1 MQLLTKVRDRFPTVR
16 GISSLESSLAPLA
29 YSLPLD
35 QNPAAVYLA
44 SLNTEQGRRTMLQA
58 LNTIADILS
67 GGQADALTCDW
78 GAVRYQHVMA
88 VRAQLAVRYKP
99 GTVNKMLSALRG
111 VLKAAKNLGQ
121 MPPDAYSNAVD
132 IRGIKNATLPAGREL
147 SAGEIGVLLMTC
159 GQDNSPAG
167 VRDAALIAVL
177 YGAGLR
183 RAEIVE
189 LNLADYVPDTGKLV
203 VQGKGQKERIAWL
216 NDRANA
222 ALSEW
227 LTVRGDEDG
236 PLFWHIN
243 KADKLVNRRLTT
255 QAIFHILRKRG
266 DEAGL
271 RDFSPHDLRRTFVSD
286 LLDAGADIAT
296 VARMAGHA
304 NIQTTARY
312 DRRPEETKRRAA
324 GLLHIPYHKKRPD

>member
-1 MQLLTKVRDRFPTVR
+1 
-16 GISSLESSLAPLA
+16 
-29 YSLPLD
+29 
-35 QNPAAVYLA
+35 
-44 SLNTEQGRRTMLQA
+44 MLQA

-67 GGQADALTCDW
+67 GGQADALSCDW

-88 VRAQLAVRYKP
+88 VRAQLATHYKP
-99 GTVNKMLSALRG
+99 STVNKMLSALRG

-147 SAGEIGVLLMTC
+147 SMGEISTLLMIC
-159 GQDNSPAG
+159 GKDDSASG
-167 VRDAALIAVL
+167 IRDVALIAVL

-183 RAEIVE
+183 RAEVTE

-203 VQGKGQKERIAWL
+203 VRGKGQKERIAWL
-216 NDRANA
+216 NDGANVV
-222 ALSEW
+222 LVEW
-227 LTVRGDEDG
+227 LAVRGDEDG

-271 RDFSPHDLRRTFVSD
+271 REFSPHDLRRTFVSD

-324 GLLHIPYHKKRPD
+324 GLLHIPYHKKRPE

>member
-16 GISSLESSLAPLA
+16 GIPSLELSLAPLVH
-29 YSLPLD
+29 SLPLD

-58 LNTIADILS
+58 LNTIAAILS
-67 GGQADALTCDW
+67 GGQADAFTCDW

-88 VRAQLAVRYKP
+88 VRAQLAAHYKA

-147 SAGEIGVLLMTC
+147 SMGEISVLLMTC
-159 GQDNSPAG
+159 GLDHSPAG

-189 LNLADYVPDTGKLV
+189 LDLADYVPDTGKLV
-203 VQGKGQKERIAWL
+203 VRGKGQKERIAWL
-216 NDRANA
+216 NDGANA
-222 ALSEW
+222 VLSEW
-227 LTVRGDEDG
+227 LAVRGDEDG

-243 KADKLVNRRLTT
+243 KADKLINRRLTT

-271 RDFSPHDLRRTFVSD
+271 REFSPHDLRRTFVSD

>member
-1 MQLLTKVRDRFPTVR
+1 
-16 GISSLESSLAPLA
+16 
-29 YSLPLD
+29 
-35 QNPAAVYLA
+35 
-44 SLNTEQGRRTMLQA
+44 MLQA
-58 LNTIADILS
+58 LNTIAEILS

-78 GAVRYQHVMA
+78 GAVRYQHVVA
-88 VRAQLAVRYKP
+88 VRAKLAAQYKP
-99 GTVNKMLSALRG
+99 STVNKMLSALRG

-147 SAGEIGVLLMTC
+147 SMGEISTLLMIC
-159 GQDNSPAG
+159 GKDDSASG
-167 VRDAALIAVL
+167 IRDVALIAVL

-183 RAEIVE
+183 RAEVTE

-203 VQGKGQKERIAWL
+203 VRGKGQKERIAWL
-216 NDRANA
+216 NDGANA
-222 ALSEW
+222 ALVEW
-227 LTVRGDEDG
+227 LVARGDEDG

-271 RDFSPHDLRRTFVSD
+271 REFSPHDLRRTFVSD

-324 GLLHIPYHKKRPD
+324 GLLHIPYHKKRPK

>member
-1 MQLLTKVRDRFPTVR
+1 M
-16 GISSLESSLAPLA
+16 ESSLAPLA

-67 GGQADALTCDW
+67 GGQADAFTCDW

-189 LNLADYVPDTGKLV
+189 LNLADYVPDKGKLV
-203 VQGKGQKERIAWL
+203 VRGKGQKERIAWL

-222 ALSEW
+222 ALNEW
-227 LTVRGDEDG
+227 LAVRGDEDG
-236 PLFWHIN
+236 PLFWHVN